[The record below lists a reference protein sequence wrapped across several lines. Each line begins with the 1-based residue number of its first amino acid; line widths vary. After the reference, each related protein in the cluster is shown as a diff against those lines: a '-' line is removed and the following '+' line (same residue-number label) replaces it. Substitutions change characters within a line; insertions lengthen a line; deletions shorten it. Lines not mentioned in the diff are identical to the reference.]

1 MSSQWTPAEDDPA
14 AWLDA
19 VGGGGFEL
27 KLPQFEGAL
36 DLLLYLVR
44 SQGLDILD
52 IPIVDVARQ
61 YNAYL
66 DQMREL
72 DLDIAS
78 EYLVM
83 AATLAYI
90 KSQMLLPR
98 PRGEDDEDDDPRREL
113 VDQLLEYEKYK
124 KAAESL
130 GAMDGSRDLLY
141 VRDARPPRD
150 LSEVE
155 TVHATLSDLVDAFE
169 RVITR
174 LERDDINQV
183 IRRESV
189 SIVSMME
196 RIHEVASSR
205 GIVSF
210 RDLLGVCRSRL
221 ERVVMFLALLE
232 LLRLGTVT
240 ASQNSWRGDIEVGS
254 TGRSLERALLVDEG
268 EFPEEEIHE

>member
-1 MSSQWTPAEDDPA
+1 MSTDTFSDSGQERPRPSLDD
-14 AWLDA
+14 D
-19 VGGGGFEL
+19 GFEL
-27 KLPQFEGAL
+27 RLPQFEGAL

-66 DQMREL
+66 DRMREL
-72 DLDIAS
+72 DLEIAS

-98 PRGEDDEDDDPRREL
+98 PQSEEGEEDPRQEL

-130 GAMDGSRDLLY
+130 GAMDGRRDLLY
-141 VRDARPPRD
+141 VREAKPPED
-150 LSEVE
+150 LAEVE
-155 TVHATLSDLVDAFE
+155 TVQATLSDLVCAFE
-169 RVITR
+169 RVLER
-174 LERDDINQV
+174 LESEDVNQV
-183 IRRESV
+183 IRRDNF
-189 SIVSMME
+189 SISDMME
-196 RIHEVASSR
+196 RLVQVVPPGGRA
-205 GIVSF
+205 SF
-210 RDLLGVCRSRL
+210 RDMLSVCRSRL

-232 LLRLGTVT
+232 LVRLGTVT
-240 ASQNSWRGDIEVGS
+240 ASQRSWREDIEVGAS
-254 TGRSLERALLVDEG
+254 QTPPRTQAS
-268 EFPEEEIHE
+268 EEEAGTE